1 MLGVSLKLSKSSA
14 AQRAAVRQYLCRFV
28 SFCTSKASKLS
39 TNEVAAHF
47 ERFVEEL
54 FLEFELPVQKFG
66 GNRCHMS
73 PL

>member
-1 MLGVSLKLSKSSA
+1 
-14 AQRAAVRQYLCRFV
+14 V

-66 GNRCHMS
+66 GNRCHT
-73 PL
+73 